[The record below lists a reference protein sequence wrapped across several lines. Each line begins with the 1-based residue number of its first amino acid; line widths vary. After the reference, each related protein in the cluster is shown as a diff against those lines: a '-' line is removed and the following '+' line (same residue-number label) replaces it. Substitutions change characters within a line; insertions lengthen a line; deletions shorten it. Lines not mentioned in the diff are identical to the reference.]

1 MGKST
6 DYSEGIKLIR
16 EAHGDAV
23 AILEKWRELIG
34 SNGEVTLTIKNGDGA
49 EEAVTLPSIRE
60 AISRYLGGTFEEIT
74 LTDGTHTIVIGV
86 NDNGDAVI
94 RNPDGSAANLI
105 AANIAASQI
114 GPRTGDGIAVLGTTT
129 LSGGTAQNMT
139 IQSLRARS
147 CQILGSEF
155 KGNTVITGGAR
166 IEGTAYIRDA
176 RVKNL
181 NATTVK
187 YHKQVLKWGV
197 TGIVDRQLLT
207 SVNSGLWVGD
217 PAVLERAGIFPEP
230 TWTDCIY
237 IPEPWESTDLEV
249 IVHLGDQYSGMVPVA
264 NASRAITPYDAAM
277 WPYKMY
283 ESVEGGY
290 RIRWLPLDDQ
300 EGRVVYYRTGDTAA
314 AGVGSPVTMC
324 DDLQVI
330 RALSGITA
338 SVHSERSLDPYA
350 CRRFIAMNTTETGT
364 GAGVTDSLLYTT

>member
-34 SNGEVTLTIKNGDGA
+34 ASGEVTLAIRHGDGT
-49 EEAVTLPSIRE
+49 EETVTLPSIRA
-60 AISRYLGGTFEEIT
+60 AISRYFGGTFEELT
-74 LTDGTHTIVIGV
+74 LTAGTHTIVIGV
-86 NDNGDAVI
+86 NDNGDVVI

-105 AANIAASQI
+105 AANITASQI

-129 LSGGTAQNMT
+129 LSGGTAQNMS
-139 IQSLRARS
+139 IQGLRARS

-155 KGNTVITGGAR
+155 KGNTVITGGAS
-166 IEGTAYIRDA
+166 IEGTAYIRNA
-176 RVKNL
+176 KVQNL
-181 NATTVK
+181 NAAMVK
-187 YHKQVLKWGV
+187 YHKQVLKWGI
-197 TGIVDRQLLT
+197 TGIVDGQLLT
-207 SVNSGLWVGD
+207 SVNDGLWVGD

-237 IPEPWESTDLEV
+237 IPERWESTDLEV
-249 IVHLGDQYSGMVPVA
+249 VVHLGDQYSGTVPIV
-264 NASRAITPYDAAM
+264 NESRTITPYYAAM

-283 ESVEGGY
+283 ERVEGGY

-314 AGVGSPVTMC
+314 AGVGTPVTIC
-324 DDLQVI
+324 DDLQI
-330 RALSGITA
+330 ISALTGITA
-338 SVHSERSLDPYA
+338 NVHSERSLDPYA
-350 CRRFIAMNTTETGT
+350 CRRFIAMKTTETGT
-364 GAGVTDSLLYTT
+364 GTDVTDSLLYAT

>member
-6 DYSEGIKLIR
+6 DYSESIKLIR

-23 AILEKWRELIG
+23 AILEKWRELIDT
-34 SNGEVTLTIKNGDGA
+34 NGEVTLTIKHGDGT

-74 LTDGTHTIVIGV
+74 LTDGTHTIIIGV

-105 AANIAASQI
+105 AANITATQI

-129 LSGGTAQNMT
+129 LSGGTAQNMS

-147 CQILGSEF
+147 CQILGAEF
-155 KGNTVITGGAR
+155 KGNTTITGGAR
-166 IEGTAYIRDA
+166 IEGTAYIRNA
-176 RVKNL
+176 EVQNL
-181 NATTVK
+181 NAATVK

-197 TGIVDRQLLT
+197 TGIVDAQLLT
-207 SVNSGLWVGD
+207 SVNDGLWVGD

-237 IPEPWESTDLEV
+237 IPDPWETTALEV
-249 IVHLGDQYSGMVPVA
+249 VVHLGDQYSGTVPIV
-264 NASRAITPYDAAM
+264 NESRTITPYYAAM

-283 ESVEGGY
+283 ERVDGGY

-300 EGRVVYYRTGDTAA
+300 EGRIVYYRTGDTAA
-314 AGVGSPVTMC
+314 AGVGATVTMC

-330 RALSGITA
+330 SALTGITA
-338 SVHSERSLDPYA
+338 NVHSERSLDPYA
-350 CRRFIAMNTTETGT
+350 CRRFIAMKTTETGT
-364 GAGVTDSLLYTT
+364 GTDVTDSLLYAT

>member
-23 AILEKWRELIG
+23 AILEKWRELIDT
-34 SNGEVTLTIKNGDGA
+34 NGEVTLTIKHGDGT
-49 EEAVTLPSIRE
+49 EETVTLPSIRE
-60 AISRYLGGTFEEIT
+60 AISRYLVGTFEELT
-74 LTDGTHTIVIGV
+74 LTDGTHTIIIGV

-105 AANIAASQI
+105 AANITASQI

-129 LSGGTAQNMT
+129 LSGGTAQNMS
-139 IQSLRARS
+139 IQTLRARS

-155 KGNTVITGGAR
+155 KGNTIITGGAR
-166 IEGTAYIRDA
+166 IEGTAYIRNA
-176 RVKNL
+176 EVQNL
-181 NATTVK
+181 NAATVK

-197 TGIVDRQLLT
+197 TGIVDAQLLT
-207 SVNSGLWVGD
+207 SVNDGLWVGD
-217 PAVLERAGIFPEP
+217 PAVLRRAGIFPEP

-237 IPEPWESTDLEV
+237 IPDPWESTNLEV
-249 IVHLGDQYSGMVPVA
+249 VVHLGDQYSGTVPIV
-264 NASRAITPYDAAM
+264 NESRTITPYYAAM

-283 ESVEGGY
+283 EPVEGGY
-290 RIRWLPLDDQ
+290 RIRWLPLDDH

-314 AGVGSPVTMC
+314 AGAGPTVTMC

-330 RALSGITA
+330 SALTGITA
-338 SVHSERSLDPYA
+338 NVHSERSLDPYA
-350 CRRFIAMNTTETGT
+350 CRRFIAMKTTETGT
-364 GAGVTDSLLYTT
+364 GTDVTDSLLYTT